1 MVPTLVT
8 RHSFDGWRTVLV
20 GGAASDALPNNA
32 IATYGMTET
41 AGGVV
46 YGGAPLDEVDVRLAH
61 GEILVRTPSMARTYR
76 HAPLPLQNGWLAT
89 GDLGDFDGQQL
100 VVKGRRDD
108 LIITG
113 GVKVWPRVVEAR
125 LREHAL
131 VNDVCVVGAPDAQWG
146 SIVVAYIST
155 SATTA
160 PTLDQLR
167 SHVKETLSPPHAP
180 QRLVVVPKIPRTTL
194 GKVRRSEL
202 PSV

>member
-1 MVPTLVT
+1 
-8 RHSFDGWRTVLV
+8 V

-46 YGGAPLDEVDVRLAH
+46 YDGAPLDDVDVRLEH

-76 HAPLPLQNGWLAT
+76 HAPLPLQDGWLAT
-89 GDLGDFDGQQL
+89 GDLGDLDGQQL

-131 VNDVCVVGAPDAQWG
+131 VNDVCVIGAPDAQWG

-155 SATTA
+155 SATA
-160 PTLDQLR
+160 VPTLEQLR